1 MKIFFIF
8 VISFFL
14 LVGHFGK
21 IYAEE
26 LKLTASVD
34 NTSIEIGN
42 YVRLTI
48 EIHGAFDTEPPKL
61 PELEGFSLKYGPS
74 VTTQTRIINNVV
86 SVNRGFT
93 YMLVP
98 KGIGKFSIPP
108 ATLKYRGK
116 TYTSN
121 PVEIEVLE
129 RKPVE
134 RRKERS
140 GDSDINKR
148 LFIELTTDKE
158 EAYIYE
164 QIVLSFKFF
173 FQRGLPVEDLDYIPP
188 STKSFLAE
196 RLGDERRYEEVR
208 DGILYSVIE
217 LQTALFP
224 LVSDTIEIPPAKFK
238 CNILVRQQSSRS
250 WDPFEDS
257 FGDSLFNEF
266 LGRKNY
272 RYPVERDTN
281 SIKLKIKALP
291 ETDKPDN
298 FAGAVGN
305 FTMDVSAKPKKVNVG
320 DPITLTIRIAGKGNI
335 KTLGEPTL
343 TPERKEDF
351 KFYSTET
358 NTSITDKEE
367 GITGET
373 VFNKVIEPQH
383 DNITTTPRVSF
394 SYFDPVMEKY
404 QTITHEPISISVEN
418 SETEIPLRFTLK
430 DIETTKGEVRILTKD
445 ILPIITNTDSFTNQG
460 KSILKRPVF
469 LALVFLSPILLVS
482 FCVYLQRHRDRL
494 KTDTG
499 YARKRQALTQARSQL
514 INTKHLM
521 HSGKSTEFY
530 SLLAKTLTEFVAD
543 KLNMPPASITSGIIS
558 ETLNRH
564 SVPSKPIEELKECL
578 ESCDHARFSV
588 ANNTKEQMENIL
600 KRAENVIEC
609 LEKEL

>member
-1 MKIFFIF
+1 MKIFFIY
-8 VISFFL
+8 VIAFFL

-21 IYAEE
+21 VYAEE
-26 LKLTASVD
+26 LRLTASVD
-34 NTSIEIGN
+34 NTRIEIGN
-42 YVRLTI
+42 HVRLTI
-48 EIHGAFDTEPPKL
+48 EIHGAFDTDQPKL

-98 KGIGKFSIPP
+98 KGIGKFTIPP
-108 ATLKYRGK
+108 ATLKYKGS

-140 GDSDINKR
+140 EDLDINKR
-148 LFIELTTDKE
+148 LFIELTTDKK

-173 FQRGLPVEDLDYIPP
+173 FQKGLPVENLDYVPP
-188 STKSFLAE
+188 STKNFLAE

-224 LVSDTIEIPPAKFK
+224 LVSDTLEIPPAKFK

-257 FGDSLFNEF
+257 YGDSLFDEF

-281 SIKLKIKALP
+281 PIKLVIKALP
-291 ETDKPDN
+291 ETDKPVD

-305 FTMDVSAKPKKVNVG
+305 FTMDVSVKPTKVNVG
-320 DPITLTIRIAGKGNI
+320 DPITVTIKIAGKGNI
-335 KTLGEPTL
+335 KTLGEPAL
-343 TPERKEDF
+343 IPEEKEDF
-351 KFYSTET
+351 KFYSTEAST
-358 NTSITDKEE
+358 AITDKKE
-367 GITGET
+367 GITGEK

-383 DNITTTPRVSF
+383 ENVNATPRVSF
-394 SYFDPVMEKY
+394 SYFDPVMKKY
-404 QTITHEPISISVEN
+404 QNITYEAIPISVN
-418 SETEIPLRFTLK
+418 NPETETPLRFTLNDSEK
-430 DIETTKGEVRILTKD
+430 TKGEVKILTKD
-445 ILPIITNTDSFTNQG
+445 ILPIMTNIDSFTNQG
-460 KSILKRPVF
+460 KGILKRPVL
-469 LALVFLSPILLVS
+469 LAFIFFSPILLVF
-482 FCVYLQRHRDRL
+482 FCLFLQRHRERL
-494 KTDTG
+494 QTDTS
-499 YARKRQALTQARSQL
+499 YARKRRALSQAKSQL
-514 INTKHLM
+514 LNTKHLI
-521 HSGKSTEFY
+521 HSEKSTDFY
-530 SLLAKTLTEFVAD
+530 SMLAKTLTELVAD
-543 KLNMPPASITSGIIS
+543 KLNIPPASVTSDNIS
-558 ETLNRH
+558 HTLDRCGV
-564 SVPSKPIEELKECL
+564 SSKTIEELKECL
-578 ESCDHARFSV
+578 ELCDHARFSI
-588 ANNTKEQMENIL
+588 ANNTRAQMESVSN
-600 KRAENVIEC
+600 RAERVIEL
-609 LEKEL
+609 LEKQL